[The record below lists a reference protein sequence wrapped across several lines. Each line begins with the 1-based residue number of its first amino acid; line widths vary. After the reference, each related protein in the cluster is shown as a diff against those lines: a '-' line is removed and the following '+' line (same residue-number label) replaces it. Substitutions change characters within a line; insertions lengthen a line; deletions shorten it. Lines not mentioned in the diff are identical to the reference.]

1 MIGRVAVAGLLAA
14 CLLSLG
20 SVYAV
25 TEVRKD
31 VLAARAEEQVM
42 NEQLW
47 LLLMTSLQNQRAI
60 YEQCRP
66 GSRVRF

>member
-25 TEVRKD
+25 TETRKD
-31 VLAARAEEQVM
+31 VLAARVEAQVM

-47 LLLMTSLQNQRAI
+47 LLLMTALRNQGEI
-60 YEQCRP
+60 YRQCRP
-66 GSRVRF
+66 GVRVGF